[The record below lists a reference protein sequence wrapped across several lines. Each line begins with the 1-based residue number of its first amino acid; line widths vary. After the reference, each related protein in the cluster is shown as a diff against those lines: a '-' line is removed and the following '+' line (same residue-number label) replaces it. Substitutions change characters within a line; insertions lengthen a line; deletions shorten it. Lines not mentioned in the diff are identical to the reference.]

1 MRVIYVA
8 GRYSAPTE
16 AQVKENIA
24 IAEKYAQKIWKA
36 GHAAICPHLNTAH
49 WGNLLTHDQFIA
61 GDLEIIKRCD
71 AVYLIPG
78 WEHSKGARQENAFA
92 VNRRIPTFNTMTT
105 LLAWCGSDD
114 QFCGIVADNQPDWE
128 TQATDEEGRVVVDCP
143 HDTTREQRLDGL
155 VATIRYDDRD
165 FELSDEA
172 KEVMMNH
179 DRNAAHAQCIADGSG
194 FVTKDSGTRHVEVTG
209 GQRDSNAGKGRFDLI
224 PALPL
229 KRLAQ
234 LYQRGAEKYGPNN
247 WRLGINLPRYIDSA
261 MRHIND
267 FQSGERTEDH
277 LIAAAWNL
285 FSYVW
290 TEQEVKEGRLPQCL
304 ETGEVA

>member
-8 GRYSAPTE
+8 GKYSAQNE
-16 AQVKENIA
+16 FMVKVNIA
-24 IAEKYAQKIWKA
+24 AAEAAAQEIWKA

-49 WGNLLTHDQFIA
+49 WGGLLTHEQFIA
-61 GDLEIIKRCD
+61 GDLEIIARCD
-71 AVYLIPG
+71 AVYMLPG
-78 WEHSKGARQENAFA
+78 WEQSKGAKQENAFA

-114 QFCGIVADNQPDWE
+114 QFCGIVADNQPDWA
-128 TQATDEEGRVVVDCP
+128 TQATDEGGTVMASVPQTDAFLAE
-143 HDTTREQRLDGL
+143 
-155 VATIRYDDRD
+155 TIRTN
-165 FELSDEA
+165 E
-172 KEVMMNH
+172 
-179 DRNAAHAQCIADGSG
+179 RNIADGSG
-194 FVTKDSGTRHVEVTG
+194 FVTKDSGVRHVEITG

-234 LYQRGAEKYGPNN
+234 LYQRGAEKYGSNN
-247 WRLGINLPRYIDSA
+247 WRRGVNLPRYIDSA

-267 FQSGERTEDH
+267 FQAGERDEDH